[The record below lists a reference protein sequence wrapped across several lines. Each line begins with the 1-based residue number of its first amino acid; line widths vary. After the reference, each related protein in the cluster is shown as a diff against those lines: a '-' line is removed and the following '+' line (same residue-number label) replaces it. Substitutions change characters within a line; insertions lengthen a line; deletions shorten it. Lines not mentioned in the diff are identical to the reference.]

1 MLVCVLLV
9 GPPVMAGLQPPGM
22 PGGETVDFSET
33 IVYGGTDVDLRRAAA
48 EGFEIPAVMV
58 TYTQYPYVVSYLGPA
73 EAARQVDTPTTYR
86 QFGHPVTLQTTD
98 FSTAAAGLDA
108 AGYLRTPG
116 GESVGWTAAE
126 TATYVIESPARIASG
141 PVAVGFGE
149 PADARRFADRH
160 GGRTVGFDDL
170 QRVTSGKDPE
180 AGFIERFTARNSW
193 ADELAAAAPERTPT
207 VVVGEGAPTL
217 AAAIDAAPAGGRVRL
232 PAGDHAVGTV
242 VVDKPVTIQGSGPE
256 TVIDG
261 DGMGTPVIVRAAD
274 VSIRDLQITG
284 VGPVGARSSDEQQA
298 DWDASIQLAYG
309 GGDAAIV
316 VDGVPRT
323 RIESVLIETPASG
336 IIGREAESMLVRDV
350 EIQGSST
357 ADAGFMGV
365 IVIGAPA
372 LIDEVTISGGRDGVY
387 THRADGTVIRESTLA
402 ANRYGTHL
410 MYTSGA
416 VISNNTIDGGDAGV
430 MIMTRPV
437 GNLVIGNRITDS
449 EYGIVP
455 AGGDSYIAQ
464 NTVTG
469 SGFGIQIAGDRHL
482 ITRNRVEG
490 NTVGLRAN
498 EIFPTNTVI
507 RNDIVGNEQPAV
519 ASLGP
524 QRTWTRDGVGNYWG
538 RLPAFDRDADGSYDR
553 PFRPTDAR
561 DRRLVDEP
569 AGVIITEAPVMRI
582 RRTAETMIGGLR
594 EPGVIDTAPAT
605 EPFSLEGPT

>member
-1 MLVCVLLV
+1 M
-9 GPPVMAGLQPPGM
+9 
-22 PGGETVDFSET
+22 
-33 IVYGGTDVDLRRAAA
+33 
-48 EGFEIPAVMV
+48 
-58 TYTQYPYVVSYLGPA
+58 
-73 EAARQVDTPTTYR
+73 
-86 QFGHPVTLQTTD
+86 
-98 FSTAAAGLDA
+98 
-108 AGYLRTPG
+108 
-116 GESVGWTAAE
+116 
-126 TATYVIESPARIASG
+126 
-141 PVAVGFGE
+141 
-149 PADARRFADRH
+149 
-160 GGRTVGFDDL
+160 
-170 QRVTSGKDPE
+170 
-180 AGFIERFTARNSW
+180 
-193 ADELAAAAPERTPT
+193 
-207 VVVGEGAPTL
+207 
-217 AAAIDAAPAGGRVRL
+217 
-232 PAGDHAVGTV
+232 GTV

-350 EIQGSST
+350 EIHGSST

-469 SGFGIQIAGDRHL
+469 SGFGIQIAG
-482 ITRNRVEG
+482 
-490 NTVGLRAN
+490 
-498 EIFPTNTVI
+498 
-507 RNDIVGNEQPAV
+507 
-519 ASLGP
+519 
-524 QRTWTRDGVGNYWG
+524 
-538 RLPAFDRDADGSYDR
+538 
-553 PFRPTDAR
+553 
-561 DRRLVDEP
+561 
-569 AGVIITEAPVMRI
+569 
-582 RRTAETMIGGLR
+582 
-594 EPGVIDTAPAT
+594 
-605 EPFSLEGPT
+605 